1 VTDFVAAFLLG
12 VISAP
17 HCVAMCG
24 GIATALMMSSNRP
37 AETRDGNPALVIAR
51 SRQGSVLTDAMLF
64 GGGKMLGYVLLGAV
78 AGTVGLLLGSSH
90 GSAFMVLRILAG
102 TLLIALGLYTA
113 GWWLGLQHLE
123 RAAYRLW
130 QPALSGLRRID
141 MGRTGNKLTAG
152 LLWGLLPCGIVYS
165 VLGMA
170 VASGNVLSGMSIMAL
185 FGLGTL
191 PFVLSAGGLLQ
202 LSLPALAR
210 PAVRQLFG
218 AILIGFGI
226 ISVLMAT
233 RH

>member
-1 VTDFVAAFLLG
+1 MDFFAALLLG
-12 VISAP
+12 VMSAP

-24 GIATALMMSSNRP
+24 GIATALLMSGNRP
-37 AETRDGNPALVIAR
+37 PENPVGNPALVIAS
-51 SRQGSVLTDAMLF
+51 SRQSRLLTDAMLF
-64 GGGKMLGYVLLGAV
+64 GGGKMFGYVLLGAV
-78 AGTVGLLLGSSH
+78 AGTLGMLLGSSH

-102 TLLIALGLYTA
+102 ALLIALGLYTA
-113 GWWLGLQHLE
+113 GWWLGLQQLE

-130 QPALSGLRRID
+130 QPALAGLRRID
-141 MGRTGNKLTAG
+141 MGKTGNKLTAG

-170 VASGNVLSGMSIMAL
+170 VASGDVLSGMLIMAL

-210 PAVRQLFG
+210 PAVRKLFG
-218 AILIGFGI
+218 AMLIGFGI